1 MDSRKF
7 ATVSHTKTK
16 FRQSNFGGR
25 ENRIPN
31 CIYLCLFWKVRSGRN
46 LSLKEM
52 ETYPKPQHTQASTIY
67 VRKEPLSER
76 DGNS

>member
-7 ATVSHTKTK
+7 ATVSQAKTK
-16 FRQSNFGGR
+16 FRQPNCGGR

-31 CIYLCLFWKVRSGRN
+31 CIYLCLFWKAR
-46 LSLKEM
+46 
-52 ETYPKPQHTQASTIY
+52 

-76 DGNS
+76 DGN